1 MIATS
6 SSDCTCFLLEPSI
19 RPDDINF
26 PALFRKI
33 QSEPSILKE
42 IKRPSDW
49 EDIGLEDFFF
59 RCSLCKQKWRFVYPD
74 GPFRG
79 AWGRID

>member
-1 MIATS
+1 MSATPT
-6 SSDCTCFLLEPSI
+6 DCTCFLLHPPS
-19 RPDDINF
+19 RPEDINF

-33 QSEPSILKE
+33 QSESSVLE
-42 IKRPSDW
+42 TIKRPADW
-49 EDIGLEDFFF
+49 DDIGLEDWFF
-59 RCSLCKQKWRFVYPD
+59 RCTQCAQKWRFVYPD